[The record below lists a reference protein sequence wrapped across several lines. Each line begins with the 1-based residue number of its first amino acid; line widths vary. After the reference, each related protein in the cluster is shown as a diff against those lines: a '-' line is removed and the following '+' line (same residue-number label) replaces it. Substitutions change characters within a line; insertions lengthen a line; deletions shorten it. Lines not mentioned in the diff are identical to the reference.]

1 LSQSRKATLVEVLLG
16 TAFGFV
22 ASVVIGHYV
31 YIAYG
36 HQFTVADNTQIT
48 AIFTVWSI
56 FRSYWQRR
64 FFNYLHVKGILQ

>member
-1 LSQSRKATLVEVLLG
+1 MSQSRKATLFEVLAG

-56 FRSYWQRR
+56 FRSYAVRR
-64 FFNYLHVKGILQ
+64 FFNLLHVKGILK